1 MQKKVNILAEKQDSD
16 IVIEVAENQEE
27 SEDYN
32 SMYDSHL
39 KPFSS
44 ENNSQIFQENL
55 ANEKFNPYVEDVF
68 SLGMTILQTAYQC
81 SG

>member
-32 SMYDSHL
+32 SMYDSQL

-44 ENNSQIFQENL
+44 ENNSQIF
-55 ANEKFNPYVEDVF
+55 
-68 SLGMTILQTAYQC
+68 
-81 SG
+81 